1 MPPPLTVPGPFA
13 VTVRVVPALNF
24 ALTLLE
30 ELIETVQVVAEP
42 PQAPVQ
48 PRKLA
53 PVCGVATS
61 VTVAFAAKGAEQTL
75 APLPQLIAPLPPLT
89 FPAPLTST
97 LSVTACAKLAVT
109 LWSADI
115 VSVHEPVPEQ
125 SPPHP
130 VKV

>member
-75 APLPQLIAPLPPLT
+75 APLPQLT